1 MTFCLLF
8 FVFLQ
13 TLTEQFQKIIWIMK
27 KTVYLA
33 LIAFTMLMAAA
44 SCGSKSESSSDSD
57 SSDSKSEKSEKS
69 KENPTDRLSAAIDD
83 FVDFMQDN
91 PAEASVD
98 DLTEVLE
105 ILYPAI
111 EAFIDSDPSK
121 ADCEMIQKKYNKF
134 AKVSQKVFS
143 KWDGPDLENFQKKF
157 SKSLK
162 KAGYSEEYDR
172 KTTRQFTDLLDEK
185 ISGEKKAEDDEEVV
199 ETYEG
204 YDDSGSESATIS
216 ISYLYLTGSIGG
228 ANDGL
233 FVYNYDTDDGDVSF
247 TVNGVKNVRKLKLGS
262 FDADSGRLVMKEYYA
277 NGTYVGDFD
286 GTWRDGVYR
295 GVFTNT
301 KGGRVD
307 FVLRS
312 N

>member
-1 MTFCLLF
+1 
-8 FVFLQ
+8 
-13 TLTEQFQKIIWIMK
+13 MK

-33 LIAFTMLMAAA
+33 LIAFTMLFAAA

-57 SSDSKSEKSEKS
+57 SSDSKSEKSEKAS
-69 KENPTDRLSAAIDD
+69 EKPTDRLANAIGD
-83 FVDFMQDN
+83 FLDFMQDS

-98 DLTEVLE
+98 DLAAVVEN
-105 ILYPAI
+105 LYPAI

-121 ADCEMIQKKYNKF
+121 ADCEMIQKKYEKF
-134 AKVSQKVFS
+134 AKVSQKLFS
-143 KWDGPDLENFQKKF
+143 EWDGVDVENFQKKF
-157 SKSLK
+157 VESLE
-162 KAGYSEEYDR
+162 KAGYSEEYDW
-172 KTTRQFTDLLDEK
+172 KITKKFTNLLKEK
-185 ISGEKKAEDDEEVV
+185 ISGGKKAEDDEEVV

-247 TVNGVKNVRKLKLGS
+247 TANGVKNVRKLKLGS